1 MRPFALLLLACLLG
15 AGGFA
20 LAASPP
26 GATCTRA
33 ACATRHDRIP
43 NFAASPT
50 IRSAAS
56 GSWSDPR
63 TWRPARVPSARD
75 VVSIAGGTTVLVDG
89 GNARARTIGVQRGG
103 RLRWATS
110 GAPRLTAGT
119 VLVLPGGALELGT
132 PAAPVTGRAELV
144 IAGESLDLR
153 RDPYQFGT
161 GLLVVDGELTVHGA
175 PRTAFARLAREP
187 RRGDRALR
195 LAQPVSGWR
204 AGDRLVLPDSRHF
217 AVETVPEYELQGE
230 QGTVASVSADGRTVT
245 LRAPLRFD
253 HPGARDGND
262 RLDFLPHVGNLT
274 RSVVV
279 RSAKPSG
286 TRGHVLATGRSA
298 VDVRYAAFRNLG
310 RTTVDK
316 LDVTRPDDRGSVVH
330 VGTNQAGR
338 YPLHVHHLAGPR
350 GAGGAGYQY
359 RLVGNVVDD
368 DAQLNRRKWA
378 ITIHDS
384 HYGLV
389 RENVVHNGAG
399 WGIGTEIGN
408 ESFNVI
414 ERNFVVRVRGQG
426 GGERSEAGRGYW
438 FRGPNNVVRDNVA
451 ANVMSDGPM
460 GGVGFDLYF
469 VYLGEIAVPRF
480 RGADT
485 AVDGEARTLNGNAT
499 ALREFSGNE
508 VYGATETGLQIYWL
522 GTVDTKPLRTRESVV
537 RDFRAWNFS
546 RYGYYGYPANH
557 LTFDGFT
564 ARGDR
569 SVIENRHEFV
579 LGIWFGDYMNQGVT
593 IRDADI
599 QNLRSGIV
607 TPSFGRGTTT
617 IAGSYLR
624 NARNIVV
631 PSIGAPGSAPHGPSM
646 PPKATVIRDVR
657 FRTVRGP
664 TGGGGQCAVD
674 MAFST
679 QNGSANLVQP
689 DVVTVLSYN
698 GRRGDDFRVF
708 YREQRP
714 LFELPVSEG
723 NLAGA
728 PVAGLTNAAA
738 WARHRLAIAGA
749 VATGASPR
757 RGICGL
763 VRRLP

>member
-1 MRPFALLLLACLLG
+1 MRPFALLLLAGLLG

-26 GATCTRA
+26 GATCTRT
-33 ACATRHDRIP
+33 ACATRHDSIP

-50 IRSAAS
+50 IRSVAS
-56 GSWSDPR
+56 GSWREPG
-63 TWRPARVPSARD
+63 TWQPARVPGADD
-75 VVSIAGGTTVLVDG
+75 VVSIAGGTTVLVESGD
-89 GNARARTIGVQRGG
+89 ARARTVGVQRGG
-103 RLRWATS
+103 RLRFAPA

-119 VLVLPGGALELGT
+119 VLVLPGGALEIGSQ
-132 PAAPVTGRAELV
+132 AAPLTGRAELV
-144 IAGESLDLR
+144 VASRPLDLE

-161 GLLVVDGELTVHGA
+161 GLLVVDGELTMHGT
-175 PRTAFARLAREP
+175 PKTAFVRLAREP
-187 RRGDRALR
+187 RRGDRKLS
-195 LAQPVSGWR
+195 LAAPVTGWR
-204 AGDRLVLPDSRHF
+204 PGDRLVLPDSQHF
-217 AVETVPEYELQGE
+217 AVETVPEYECRGE
-230 QGTVASVSADGRTVT
+230 NPTVAVVSADGRTVT

-253 HPGARDGND
+253 HPGARDGD
-262 RLDFLPHVGNLT
+262 GRLDFLPHVGNLT
-274 RSVVV
+274 RSIVV
-279 RSAKPSG
+279 RSARPGG

-298 VDVRYAAFRNLG
+298 VDIRYAAFRNLG

-316 LDVTRPDDRGSVVH
+316 LDLTRPDNRGRIEH

-338 YPLHVHHLAGPR
+338 YPLHLHHLSGPR
-350 GAGGAGYQY
+350 GGDGYQY

-368 DAQLNRRKWA
+368 DAPLNRRKWA

-389 RENVVHNGAG
+389 SGNVVHNAGG

-408 ESFNVI
+408 ESYNVI
-414 ERNFVVRVRGQG
+414 ERNLVVRVRGQG

-469 VYLGEIAVPRF
+469 VYLGQIAVPRF

-485 AVDGEARTLNGNAT
+485 AVDGEARSQNGNAT
-499 ALREFSGNE
+499 PLRAFSGNE

-522 GTVDTKPLRTRESVV
+522 GTVDTKPLRTPESVV
-537 RDFRAWNFS
+537 RDFRVWNFS

-593 IRDADI
+593 IRNADI

-617 IAGSYLR
+617 ISSSFLR
-624 NARNIVV
+624 NARNVVV
-631 PSIGAPGSAPHGPSM
+631 PSIGAPGSAPFGPAM
-646 PPKATVIRDVR
+646 PGKATVIRDVR

-664 TGGGGQCAVD
+664 TGGNGQCAVD
-674 MAFST
+674 MAYST
-679 QNGSANLVQP
+679 QNGSANLVKP
-689 DVVTVLSYN
+689 DTVTVRSFD

-714 LFELPVSEG
+714 DFELPVSEG

-728 PVAGLTNAAA
+728 PASGLTNATA
-738 WARHRLAIAGA
+738 WARHHLAIAGA
-749 VATGASPR
+749 VATGATSR

-763 VRRLP
+763 VRRMG